1 MPIDE
6 LEQRHT
12 ESTDAVRAAMLWDQ
26 DKVEQFRDEEKELR
40 MERVQRVL
48 SRE

>member
-1 MPIDE
+1 MSNHE

-26 DKVEQFRDEEKELR
+26 DKVEQFQSEEEQLR
-40 MERVQRVL
+40 MERVQRAL
-48 SRE
+48 NRE